1 MTPIKIDQSY
11 NSEHVFSKTL
21 HFQTFLCKFCFIQN
35 ILIIIYC
42 IVLYCIIY
50 CIVLYCVIYCI
61 VILNINFKGCK
72 KLSPLLE
79 RNRLCSSL
87 SRFLWVPGTL
97 ILNHEYNV
105 QCLIFTKMPQIVQK
119 SELRS
124 LLLTTEQYYKPIN
137 DIILLICLY
146 APLFPCTVNSHRELW
161 QIEN

>member
-21 HFQTFLCKFCFIQN
+21 HFQIFLCKFRFIQN

-61 VILNINFKGCK
+61 VILNIVFKGCK

-97 ILNHEYNV
+97 VLNHEYNV

>member
-21 HFQTFLCKFCFIQN
+21 HFQIFIQN

-50 CIVLYCVIYCI
+50 CIVLYCIIYCI
-61 VILNINFKGCK
+61 VILNIVFKGCK

-97 ILNHEYNV
+97 IFNHEYNV